1 MKNIVVIGGNT
12 GVGYEVVKAC
22 LKKGYRVAVSCKEP
36 VASFPIQCND
46 SILVR
51 SFDLQDTRKCIQF
64 IEEVIS
70 VWHRIDGV
78 VFYAGITPISPLTN
92 CEEDLY
98 DQIFDINLKSTF
110 FITQVAIKN
119 MIANGGG
126 SFVFFGTSHMEF
138 GQIDRAAY
146 AISKGGLKTLS
157 EHLARQYSRFKI
169 RSNIIVMGWTP
180 TDGEIALRSSQG
192 VSKEDLIA
200 EASHYIPMGR
210 MLTVN
215 DPIPTVL
222 HFLSD
227 DSSMITGSIVRIT
240 GGEFI

>member
-36 VASFPIQCND
+36 VASFPIQGND

-110 FITQVAIKN
+110 FITQTTIKN
-119 MIANGGG
+119 MIENGGG
-126 SFVFFGTSHMEF
+126 SFVFFGTSHMES

-157 EHLARQYSRFKI
+157 NHLARRYAKYQV

-180 TDGEIALRSSQG
+180 TLGELALRVSLG
-192 VSKEDLIA
+192 VSKKELVA
-200 EASHYIPMGR
+200 EASAYVPMGR
-210 MLTVN
+210 MMNIN
-215 DPIPTVL
+215 DPLPAVMY
-222 HFLSD
+222 FLSN
-227 DSSMITGSIVRIT
+227 DSAMVTGSTIRVN
-240 GGEFI
+240 GGEYI

>member
-1 MKNIVVIGGNT
+1 MKNIIIIGGNR
-12 GVGYEVVKAC
+12 GVGFEVVKSC
-22 LKKGYRVAVSCKEP
+22 LKMGYRVAFTGKECDNLL
-36 VASFPIQCND
+36 IKEQND
-46 SILVR
+46 KIIFS
-51 SFDLQDTRKCIQF
+51 SFDLKDTKKSIQF
-64 IEEVIS
+64 VEDVIDK
-70 VWHRIDGV
+70 WKKIDAV
-78 VFYAGITPISPLTN
+78 VFYAGITPISSLTDCN
-92 CEEDLY
+92 EELFD
-98 DQIFDINLKSTF
+98 DIFSINLKSTF

-192 VSKEDLIA
+192 VSKEELIA
-200 EASHYIPMGR
+200 EASHNIPMGR
-210 MLTVN
+210 MLSIN

-227 DSSMITGSIVRIT
+227 DSNMITGSVVRIT
-240 GGEFI
+240 GGEYI